1 MIETLRN
8 RTEAGQLLAKKL
20 TAYANRSDVL
30 VLGLPRGGV
39 PVAFEIA
46 TALNAP
52 LDICIV
58 RKLGVPGHEEL
69 AMGAIAMGGVM
80 VLNEEV
86 VRGAKIDRPILERV
100 AAREKRELA
109 RRDRLY
115 RGDRPFPELRG
126 RTVILVDDGIATGS
140 TLKAAIAIVRQQQP
154 KSIVV
159 AVPVAP
165 QSTCNEL
172 EEEVDEVVCLMM
184 PEPLRAIGLWY
195 DDFLPTTDAEVQDL
209 LARAERQLTKMAT

>member
-20 TAYANRSDVL
+20 TAYANRSDLL

-86 VRGAKIDRPILERV
+86 VKGAKIARSIIERV
-100 AAREKRELA
+100 AAREKLELA

-115 RGDRPFPELRG
+115 RGDRPFPELRD

-165 QSTCNEL
+165 QSTCHEL
-172 EEEVDEVVCLMM
+172 KEEVDEVVCLMM

-195 DDFLPTTDAEVQDL
+195 DDFLPTSDAEVQDL

>member
-46 TALNAP
+46 TAINAP

-86 VRGAKIDRPILERV
+86 VRGAKIAQPIIERV

-126 RTVILVDDGIATGS
+126 LTVILVDDGIATGS
-140 TLKAAIAIVRQQQP
+140 TLQAAIAIVERQQP

-165 QSTCNEL
+165 QSTCDEL
-172 EEEVDEVVCLMM
+172 KGQVDEVVCLMM

>member
-1 MIETLRN
+1 MTKKLRN

-46 TALNAP
+46 TALNVP

-58 RKLGVPGHEEL
+58 RKLGVPEHEEL
-69 AMGAIAMGGVM
+69 AMGAIAMGEVM

-86 VRGAKIDRPILERV
+86 VKGAQIAKPIIERV

-115 RGDRPFPELRG
+115 RGNRPMPELQG

-140 TLKAAIAIVRQQQP
+140 TLKAAIAIVEQQQP

-172 EEEVDEVVCLMM
+172 KEEVDEVVCLMM

-195 DDFLPTTDAEVQDL
+195 DDFLPTTDAEVRDL
-209 LARAERQLTKMAT
+209 LARAERQLTKIST

>member
-46 TALNAP
+46 TAINAP

-86 VRGAKIDRPILERV
+86 VRGAKIAQPIIERV

-115 RGDRPFPELRG
+115 RGDRPFPELHG

-140 TLKAAIAIVRQQQP
+140 TLQAAIAIVERQQP

-165 QSTCNEL
+165 QSTCDEL
-172 EEEVDEVVCLMM
+172 KGQVDEVVCLMM

>member
-1 MIETLRN
+1 MKQKFRN

-20 TAYANRSDVL
+20 AAYANHSDL
-30 VLGLPRGGV
+30 LILGLPRGGV
-39 PVAFEIA
+39 PVAFKIA

-58 RKLGVPGHEEL
+58 RKLGVPKHEEL
-69 AMGAIAMGGVM
+69 AMGAIATGGVM
-80 VLNEEV
+80 VLNKEV
-86 VRGAKIDRPILERV
+86 LNSAKISQPTIEKI
-100 AAREKRELA
+100 AAREKQELT

-115 RGDRPFPELRG
+115 RGNRPLPELEN

-140 TLKAAIAIVRQQQP
+140 TLQAAIAIVRQQQP
-154 KSIVV
+154 KKIIV

-165 QSTCNEL
+165 PSTCNQL
-172 EEEVDEVVCLMM
+172 KEEVDEVVCLMM

-195 DDFLPTTDAEVQDL
+195 DDFLPTTDAEVKDL
-209 LARAERQLTKMAT
+209 LTRAERQRTQIST

>member
-20 TAYANRSDVL
+20 TAYANRSDLL

-86 VRGAKIDRPILERV
+86 VKGAKIARSIIERV
-100 AAREKRELA
+100 AAREKLELA

-115 RGDRPFPELRG
+115 RGDRPLPELRD

-165 QSTCNEL
+165 QSTCHEL
-172 EEEVDEVVCLMM
+172 KEEVDEVVCLMM

-195 DDFLPTTDAEVQDL
+195 DDFLPTSDAEVQDL

>member
-46 TALNAP
+46 TAINAP

-86 VRGAKIDRPILERV
+86 VRGAKIAQPIIERV

-126 RTVILVDDGIATGS
+126 LTVILVDDGIATGS
-140 TLKAAIAIVRQQQP
+140 TLQAAIAIVERQQP

-165 QSTCNEL
+165 QSTCDEL
-172 EEEVDEVVCLMM
+172 KGQVDEVVCLMM

-195 DDFLPTTDAEVQDL
+195 DDFLPTSDAEVQDL

>member
-1 MIETLRN
+1 MIRTLQN
-8 RTEAGQLLAKKL
+8 RTQAGQLLAKKL
-20 TAYANRSDVL
+20 TAYANRSDLL

-52 LDICIV
+52 LDICVV

-86 VRGAKIDRPILERV
+86 VKGAKIAQPIIERV

-115 RGDRPFPELRG
+115 RGNRPLPELKD

-140 TLKAAIAIVRQQQP
+140 TLQAAIAIVKQQQP
-154 KSIVV
+154 KKIVV

-165 QSTCNEL
+165 EPTCNQL
-172 EEEVDEVVCLMM
+172 KEEVDDVVCLIM
-184 PEPLRAIGLWY
+184 PDPLRAIGLWY
-195 DDFLPTTDAEVQDL
+195 DDFLPTSDAQVQDL
-209 LARAERQLTKMAT
+209 LARAERKLTKIST

>member
-8 RTEAGQLLAKKL
+8 RNEAGQLLAKKL
-20 TAYANRSDVL
+20 TAYANRSDLL

-86 VRGAKIDRPILERV
+86 VKGAKIARSIIERV
-100 AAREKRELA
+100 AAREKLELA

-115 RGDRPFPELRG
+115 RGDRPFPELRD

-165 QSTCNEL
+165 QSTCHEL
-172 EEEVDEVVCLMM
+172 KEEVDEVVCLMM

-195 DDFLPTTDAEVQDL
+195 DDFLPTSDAEVQDL

>member
-1 MIETLRN
+1 MTKILQN

-39 PVAFEIA
+39 PVAFEVA

-86 VRGAKIDRPILERV
+86 VKGLKIARPILERV
-100 AAREKRELA
+100 AAREKLELA

-115 RGDRPFPELRG
+115 RGDRPLPELHG

-165 QSTCNEL
+165 QSTCSQL
-172 EEEVDEVVCLMM
+172 KGQVDEVVCLMM

-195 DDFLPTTDAEVQDL
+195 DDFLPTTDAEVKDL
-209 LARAERQLTKMAT
+209 LARAERKLTEIST